1 VSGQQQ
7 SCQLFTDRVAM
18 QGEGSVRISKET
30 DDDDDDFKFNECM
43 QASGP
48 MTLDTT
54 ENGRNY
60 LVKRK
65 L

>member
-1 VSGQQQ
+1 V
-7 SCQLFTDRVAM
+7 D
-18 QGEGSVRISKET
+18 

>member
-1 VSGQQQ
+1 
-7 SCQLFTDRVAM
+7 M
-18 QGEGSVRISKET
+18 QEISRMSSN